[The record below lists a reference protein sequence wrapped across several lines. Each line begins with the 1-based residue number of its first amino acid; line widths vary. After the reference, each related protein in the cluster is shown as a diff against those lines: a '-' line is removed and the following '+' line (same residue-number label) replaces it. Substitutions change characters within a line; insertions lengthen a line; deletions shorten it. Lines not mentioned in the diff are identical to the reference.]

1 MNYQKKN
8 LFSFAVVVLG
18 MPFVAFGMDYPEK
31 QLPEVERENPKTEY
45 QKTLELHREIRGPGK
60 VESVTP
66 DQVAVL
72 RRLGYEDDAIKR
84 IGLSGKAAVQSLIE
98 ADEKKKLEDSRGD
111 IERLQKEAGL
121 SKKEA
126 EAIVLK
132 KAEAMGMTVE
142 QVIAAKKI
150 PQPNAWSRIKEV
162 YSGIIDKLKPVPA
175 KKIDLLSG
183 QGDVPQKTK
192 REVLEQSA
200 SEREALSKKGEEAIG
215 KVKMAEANIEF
226 EANQKNPRGVLRELA
241 IKIAALNI
249 ISKAS
254 GVIRAREEQ
263 VKIALESSEFE
274 KLSKEDQ
281 RKLREANRLISETDP
296 EKLKKDQEAAKSAY
310 AKQLRIMQNMIK
322 EEVAQL
328 VSKLKIERKAA
339 DKAKKEAYA
348 AQKTANKIQKEATSE
363 SGIYK
368 SLRAVAKA
376 KEASRKATDAA
387 AKVAELITAR
397 DAAIAEQ
404 MRLKTEI
411 DEAKNLRE
419 RSEI

>member
-1 MNYQKKN
+1 MNCQKKN
-8 LFSFAVVVLG
+8 VLHFAVVALG
-18 MPFVAFGMDYPEK
+18 IPFVAFGMDYPEK

-45 QKTLELHREIRGPGK
+45 QKTLELHRQIKGPGK

-72 RRLGYEDDAIKR
+72 KRLGYKDDAIKR
-84 IGLSGKAAVQSLIE
+84 IGLAGKEAAQRLIE

-121 SKKEA
+121 SRKEA

-150 PQPNAWSRIKEV
+150 QRPNAWSKIKEV

-175 KKIDLLSG
+175 KKIDSLSG
-183 QGDVPQKTK
+183 QGDAPQKTK

-200 SEREALSKKGEEAIG
+200 LEKEALSKKGEQAIG

-226 EANQKNPRGVLRELA
+226 ESNQKNPIGVLRELA
-241 IKIAALNI
+241 IKIAALNMI
-249 ISKAS
+249 AKAS
-254 GVIRAREEQ
+254 GVIREREEQ
-263 VKIALESSEFE
+263 VKIVLEASEFE
-274 KLSKEDQ
+274 KLSKDDQ

-296 EKLKKDQEAAKSAY
+296 EKLKKDQEAAQSAY
-310 AKQLRIMQNMIK
+310 AKQLRITQNMIK
-322 EEVAQL
+322 ASNQEVARL

-348 AQKTANKIQKEATSE
+348 AQKKANKIQSEATSE

-368 SLRAVAKA
+368 SLRAAAKA
-376 KEASRKATDAA
+376 KDASKKATEAA
-387 AKVAELITAR
+387 AKVAELIAVR

-411 DEAKNLRE
+411 DEAKSLRE
-419 RSEI
+419 R

>member
-1 MNYQKKN
+1 M
-8 LFSFAVVVLG
+8 
-18 MPFVAFGMDYPEK
+18 
-31 QLPEVERENPKTEY
+31 
-45 QKTLELHREIRGPGK
+45 
-60 VESVTP
+60 
-66 DQVAVL
+66 
-72 RRLGYEDDAIKR
+72 
-84 IGLSGKAAVQSLIE
+84 
-98 ADEKKKLEDSRGD
+98 EDSRGD

-150 PQPNAWSRIKEV
+150 PQPNAWNKIKEV
-162 YSGIIDKLKPVPA
+162 YRGIIDKLKPVPA
-175 KKIDLLSG
+175 KKIDSLSG
-183 QGDVPQKTK
+183 QGDAPQKTK

-226 EANQKNPRGVLRELA
+226 EANQQNSRGVLRELA
-241 IKIAALNI
+241 IKIAALDI

-322 EEVAQL
+322 EDVAQL
-328 VSKLKIERKAA
+328 VAKLKIERKAA

-348 AQKTANKIQKEATSE
+348 AQKAADKIQKKTTSE

-368 SLRAVAKA
+368 SLRAAAKA
-376 KEASRKATDAA
+376 KEASRKSTEAA
-387 AKVAELITAR
+387 AKVAELIAAR

-411 DEAKNLRE
+411 DEAKKLRDQ
-419 RSEI
+419 SEI